1 VKLVWTKAAISDLEK
16 LAAYIAEDSE
26 QNAELVEARI
36 HVSARLL
43 SLLPGAGR
51 PGRVKG
57 TRERVISRTPYILVY
72 RLQSKTVRVLRV
84 YHAARR
90 WPSRFS

>member
-1 VKLVWTKAAISDLEK
+1 VKLVWTKAALSDLDE

-36 HVSARLL
+36 QQSARLL
-43 SLLPGAGR
+43 TLLPGAGR

-57 TRERVISRTPYILVY
+57 TRELVVLRTPYLLVY
-72 RLQSKTVRVLRV
+72 RLQSNNIRVLRV
-84 YHAARR
+84 YHGARR
-90 WPSRFS
+90 WPSRFE